1 MFTLNCIYNHSKVDE
16 STEQHVKL
24 IVTGKYFPK
33 SLKTQEISLYLIAL
47 LISLLIILSWICAVR
62 FWRNNR
68 RIPLLH
74 RFSPYILSLVSF
86 VYQDVFLLWD
96 SYDLVKQS
104 EPFQRVMGFSLGER
118 EADSRS
124 VSCGDH
130 MNLRC
135 EPAS

>member
-104 EPFQRVMGFSLGER
+104 
-118 EADSRS
+118 
-124 VSCGDH
+124 
-130 MNLRC
+130 
-135 EPAS
+135 